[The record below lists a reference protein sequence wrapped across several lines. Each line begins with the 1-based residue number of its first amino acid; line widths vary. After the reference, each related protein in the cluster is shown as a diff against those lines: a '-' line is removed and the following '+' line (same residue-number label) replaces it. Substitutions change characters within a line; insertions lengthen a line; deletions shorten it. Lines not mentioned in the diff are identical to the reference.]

1 MINQVRLGAAIS
13 IGAFLL
19 CCTSACVAAYRDAP
33 PVTIDLSGYW
43 RLNTTV
49 SDDPEQMLQQRLAEE
64 RKEQEKWLRRQ
75 RERDPLGIPPIDA
88 AERPAPNRSQ
98 LQSRMRRLEEMRRML
113 DISDT
118 LSIRQQGM
126 RIQISSKVDT
136 NTYDAGS
143 KSQVSMPQGELAD
156 QSVGWDGPWFVV
168 RRRASRGPQMI
179 YKYRLLK
186 NDQLET
192 QLNWSGDSPL
202 AGMKVHRI
210 YDRTLE
216 PPPPPDPD
224 RGPVR

>member
-1 MINQVRLGAAIS
+1 
-13 IGAFLL
+13 
-19 CCTSACVAAYRDAP
+19 
-33 PVTIDLSGYW
+33 
-43 RLNTTV
+43 
-49 SDDPEQMLQQRLAEE
+49 
-64 RKEQEKWLRRQ
+64 
-75 RERDPLGIPPIDA
+75 
-88 AERPAPNRSQ
+88 
-98 LQSRMRRLEEMRRML
+98 MRV
-113 DISDT
+113 
-118 LSIRQQGM
+118 
-126 RIQISSKVDT
+126 QISSKVDT

-216 PPPPPDPD
+216 PPPPPGFLALAPEYTEAQTIP
-224 RGPVR
+224 RLLYLHCERFRPT